1 MATMTV
7 EKMTKAIAG
16 TQFEKDLGNALAI
29 NSAQSSR
36 GWWNLICS
44 IRDCKLYS
52 KGIKAHRNWRIS
64 DVKWYF
70 GVKGGAEA
78 IAQTLEQY
86 RDVLASK
93 EGKEALK

>member
-16 TQFEKDLGNALAI
+16 TQFEKDLGNSIAI
-29 NSAQSSR
+29 NNAQSSR
-36 GWWNLICS
+36 GWWNLILS
-44 IRDCKLYS
+44 IRDCRLYS
-52 KGIKAHRNWRIS
+52 KGIKPHRNWRIS

-78 IAQTLEQY
+78 IAQILEQY